1 MSLDHNSIISQKSI
15 YFRLPDS
22 IITTDHYIGAENTR
36 SGRINK
42 ENTVPSF
49 ILLQANTPWSSKS
62 LNTHGHSLYI
72 HLRI

>member
-1 MSLDHNSIISQKSI
+1 MT

-22 IITTDHYIGAENTR
+22 IITTDHDIGGENTR

-49 ILLQANTPWSSKS
+49 ILLQANTLQSFKS
-62 LNTHGHSLYI
+62 LNTHGRSLYSHPGYNRGAHQGK
-72 HLRI
+72 HLF